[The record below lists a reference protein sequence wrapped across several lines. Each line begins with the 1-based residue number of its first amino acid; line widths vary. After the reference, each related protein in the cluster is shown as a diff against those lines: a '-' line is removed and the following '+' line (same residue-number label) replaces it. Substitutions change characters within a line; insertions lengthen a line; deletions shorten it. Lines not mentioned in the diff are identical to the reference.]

1 MKNWAKALT
10 VTAAIGA
17 FASAARIVEAPNA
30 LAIVFFLVCV
40 CWLDVFAL
48 AQNVR

>member
-30 LAIVFFLVCV
+30 LAFVFFLACA
-40 CWLDVFAL
+40 CWLSLFAW

>member
-10 VTAAIGA
+10 VISAVGA
-17 FASAARIVEAPNA
+17 FGAAARIVEAPSV
-30 LAIVFFLVCV
+30 LAIIIFLACL
-40 CWLDVFAL
+40 CWLNVFAL